1 VPTSLSCPSAVV
13 WAALVLRE
21 PSQFAGEVSSKIML
35 MESPHIDR
43 ARGWHSAGN
52 QRWVRPRHENGK
64 SANAVYLDGRAA
76 LRRVDAVAK
85 PADPAAAFHERNF
98 WSREAR

>member
-1 VPTSLSCPSAVV
+1 
-13 WAALVLRE
+13 
-21 PSQFAGEVSSKIML
+21 
-35 MESPHIDR
+35 
-43 ARGWHSAGN
+43 
-52 QRWVRPRHENGK
+52 VRPRHENGK
-64 SANAVYLDGRAA
+64 SANVVYLDGRAA